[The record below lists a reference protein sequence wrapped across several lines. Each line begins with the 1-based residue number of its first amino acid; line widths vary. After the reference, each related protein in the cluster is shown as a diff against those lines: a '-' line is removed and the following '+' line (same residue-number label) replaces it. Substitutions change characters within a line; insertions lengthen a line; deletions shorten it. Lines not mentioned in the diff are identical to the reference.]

1 MLRSVFARKSLRGF
15 SMVEVLVAL
24 VVLSVGMLG
33 IAGLYVITL
42 RSGGS
47 AIART
52 HAVNLANDIADRIRA
67 NRLAI
72 ASYNTTGGATIQS
85 NSCVG
90 GGAICTRA
98 QMAGED
104 LFVWRTQIT
113 AALPG
118 ASTGTV
124 AVTPGLAVNAQGM
137 RSPSTY
143 TITITWADT
152 DQTTLSHV
160 LVVQI

>member
-1 MLRSVFARKSLRGF
+1 MPRLQFTRRLQKGF
-15 SMVEVLVAL
+15 SLVEVLVAL

-52 HAVNLANDIADRIRA
+52 QAVSLANDIADRIRA
-67 NRLAI
+67 NRLATT
-72 ASYNTTGGATIQS
+72 AYNTPGTPVN

-90 GGAICTRA
+90 GTVNCTRA
-98 QMAGED
+98 QMAAED
-104 LFVWRTQIT
+104 LWQWNQQIQ

-118 ASTGTV
+118 SPSGSIVVVQGA
-124 AVTPGLAVNAQGM
+124 PVNANNM
-137 RSPSTY
+137 RTPSRY
-143 TITITWADT
+143 TITVSWSDIDA
-152 DQTTLSHV
+152 TTLSHV
-160 LVVQI
+160 VVIEV